1 MNNCEYRVSDEWA
14 KQLTFIIRPDL
25 DFEIFSDVKVIIA
38 PEGIRL
44 MVLPIPFDNVISWR
58 DDTEKIHLEKF
69 ADPLNSEVTYL
80 GYAPKNNAIIL
91 GITYHVKKVKGNG

>member
-44 MVLPIPFDNVISWR
+44 MVLPIPF
-58 DDTEKIHLEKF
+58 EKIHLEKF